1 MCCLHFR
8 EYKDKIRQKNIR
20 TYDEI
25 GGLFY
30 QKKKLHNTENST
42 LNHKNV
48 DSVDPEESY
57 IHTYTFKFK
66 IGIFFCQK
74 PIMFFCSLSLKK
86 KEIWHSNLF
95 SSKVLNYIL
104 CHQRRNQINRLLE
117 AKDQWRR
124 RWWHFSQEKNIL
136 VHKKNCS
143 KEAEVPVDHFV
154 WLKVCQ
160 CFSKMEQL
168 FIRTW
173 QFWPHYEKQ
182 NGSIWQ
188 KSTDAKCFLPHPP
201 RSYTK

>member
-8 EYKDKIRQKNIR
+8 EYIDKIRQKKIR

-30 QKKKLHNTENST
+30 QKKLHNTVNST

-86 KEIWHSNLF
+86 RKFDIPIFLALRFKTIYYVISEET
-95 SSKVLNYIL
+95 K
-104 CHQRRNQINRLLE
+104 
-117 AKDQWRR
+117 
-124 RWWHFSQEKNIL
+124 
-136 VHKKNCS
+136 
-143 KEAEVPVDHFV
+143 
-154 WLKVCQ
+154 
-160 CFSKMEQL
+160 
-168 FIRTW
+168 
-173 QFWPHYEKQ
+173 
-182 NGSIWQ
+182 SI
-188 KSTDAKCFLPHPP
+188 D
-201 RSYTK
+201 Y